1 MKASGTT
8 LRTSTR
14 PAAAACGETDGG
26 SAEAVD
32 GVISSMIAATPTAS
46 VRVRMK
52 NSGVS
57 CADTHARGK
66 GAYASVKLRV
76 TAGSTGMPGPVVV
89 EMTIFFRYRPL
100 DDAGLARMTSS
111 MAAP

>member
-1 MKASGTT
+1 MKAFGTT

-14 PAAAACGETDGG
+14 PAACACGETGGG
-26 SAEAVD
+26 SAEAVA
-32 GVISSMIAATPTAS
+32 GVINRMLAARATAS
-46 VRVRMK
+46 VRVRVK

-66 GAYASVKLRV
+66 GAQASVKLRV

-100 DDAGLARMTSS
+100 DDAGLARMISS